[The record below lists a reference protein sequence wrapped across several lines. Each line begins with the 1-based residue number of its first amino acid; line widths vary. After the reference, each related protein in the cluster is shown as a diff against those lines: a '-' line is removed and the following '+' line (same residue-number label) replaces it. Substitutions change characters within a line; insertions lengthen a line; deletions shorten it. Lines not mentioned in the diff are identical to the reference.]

1 MSEQAEHLHETLA
14 NLLEELEAATDL
26 SEESRKRLHAAVAE
40 IEAKLQEQKGDEPA
54 SDEGDDWGGWLGD
67 YARQLET
74 SHPDLVRAIDRVARA
89 LSNIGF

>member
-14 NLLEELEAATDL
+14 NLHEELEAATDL
-26 SEESRKRLHAAVAE
+26 SEESRRRLQAAVAE
-40 IEAKLQEQKGDEPA
+40 IEAKLQEEKD
-54 SDEGDDWGGWLGD
+54 SDEDDDWGGWLGD